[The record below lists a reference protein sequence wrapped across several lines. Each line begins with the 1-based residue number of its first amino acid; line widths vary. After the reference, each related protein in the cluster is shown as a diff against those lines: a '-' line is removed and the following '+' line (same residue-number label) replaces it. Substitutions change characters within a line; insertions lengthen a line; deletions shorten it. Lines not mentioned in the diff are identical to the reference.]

1 MEPSWG
7 AREVKLDIP
16 VSEQR
21 AMLWLMCRLIGSQSK
36 DKTLEK
42 CNTGFSRII
51 TKYYINDTD
60 NVNGNSSKCYFLTSG
75 YMLGT

>member
-36 DKTLEK
+36 NKMLEK
-42 CNTGFSRII
+42 CSTVFSRII
-51 TKYYINDTD
+51 TKYYINDTN